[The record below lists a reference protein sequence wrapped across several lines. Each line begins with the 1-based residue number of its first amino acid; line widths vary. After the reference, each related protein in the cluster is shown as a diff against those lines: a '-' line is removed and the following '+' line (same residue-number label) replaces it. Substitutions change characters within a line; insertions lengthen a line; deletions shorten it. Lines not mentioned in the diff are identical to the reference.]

1 MADGVHENNE
11 EEWPEKGS
19 LRYSGCYV
27 GAVGGE
33 AIKNHSL
40 TSAREIVSKPPQE
53 GTSYADAS

>member
-1 MADGVHENNE
+1 MEFMKIMKRSGPGPEN
-11 EEWPEKGS
+11 GS
-19 LRYSGCYV
+19 LRNSGCYV

-33 AIKNHSL
+33 VIKNHSL